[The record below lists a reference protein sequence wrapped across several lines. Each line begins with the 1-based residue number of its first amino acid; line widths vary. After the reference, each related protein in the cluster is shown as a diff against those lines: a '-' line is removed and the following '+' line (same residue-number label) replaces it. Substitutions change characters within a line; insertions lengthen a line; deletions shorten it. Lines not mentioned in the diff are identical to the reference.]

1 MAKLL
6 FIRSCPSCGH
16 EEIGDKFEVLGCTE
30 CKVCGAKLSSYR
42 TYHEAPADASDPD
55 ESAKD
60 ANDASVHDNPVP
72 ESYESVQKSYAYDPF
87 SIEFDPFS
95 DEAAQESDWKTIQP
109 QLADGKNA
117 GAACTT
123 TPYVADVIY
132 ELVLRGGPLKVE
144 LPRLNT
150 EGIVGRSFAGA
161 TALASLAT
169 VSRRQFSYF
178 YLPEGGL
185 RITNLSRFGTY
196 VNGRMLGRDQYTGM
210 AQSATVTPPSTITMG
225 GQDFDLVVNNG

>member
-6 FIRSCPSCGH
+6 FIRTCPSCGH

-30 CKVCGAKLSSYR
+30 CKVCGAKLSPYKA
-42 TYHEAPADASDPD
+42 YHEVPADTSDPD
-55 ESAKD
+55 NSTMD
-60 ANDASVHDNPVP
+60 ADGASVHDDPEP
-72 ESYESVQKSYAYDPF
+72 ESYEPVAQSYTYDPF
-87 SIEFDPFS
+87 SIGSNPFS
-95 DEAAQESDWKTIQP
+95 DYAAQESSRQTIQP
-109 QLADGKNA
+109 QLEDGGTVSAPCINA
-117 GAACTT
+117 
-123 TPYVADVIY
+123 PYAADVTY

-144 LPRLNT
+144 LPRLDT

-161 TALASLAT
+161 TALATFAT

-196 VNGRMLGRDQYTGM
+196 VNGRMLDRDQYTGA
-210 AQSATVTPPSTITMG
+210 AQSATVMPPSTITMG
-225 GQDFDLVVNNG
+225 GQDFDLVVSNG

>member
-6 FIRSCPSCGH
+6 FIRTCPSCGH
-16 EEIGDKFEVLGCTE
+16 EEIGDKFEVLGCNE

-42 TYHEAPADASDPD
+42 AYHEAPADTSDPD
-55 ESAKD
+55 ESTRD
-60 ANDASVHDNPVP
+60 AGGTSVHDEPEP
-72 ESYESVQKSYAYDPF
+72 ESYEPVAQSYTYDPF
-87 SIEFDPFS
+87 SIGSDPFS
-95 DEAAQESDWKTIQP
+95 DYAAQESSQQTIQS
-109 QLADGKNA
+109 QLEDDRTASTASIKA
-117 GAACTT
+117 
-123 TPYVADVIY
+123 PYAADVTY
-132 ELVLRGGPLKVE
+132 ELVLHGGALKVE
-144 LPRLNT
+144 LPRLET

-169 VSRRQFSYF
+169 VSRRQFSYL

-196 VNGRMLGRDQYTGM
+196 VNGRMLDRDQYTGM

-225 GQDFDLVVNNG
+225 GQDFDLVVSNG